1 MRKQKYEGI
10 DINVYEETLDNGF
23 KIYICKMPFKKIY
36 ARISVSVG
44 NAVNEFIF
52 EGKKYKVSPHSA
64 HFLEH
69 ILFDKKEGDIAQ
81 IFRKNAAYS
90 NASTGINTTNY
101 YFLGSNN
108 FYENLNVLLRIVN
121 EPYFTDELVS
131 REKGVIEQ
139 ELKNKTEKPSSIVY
153 QNLTRNLFYKSYYK
167 DFKNYNKN
175 MVEDLYNLTKEEI
188 ELYYN
193 AFYKPNNMSLVIVG
207 DIDLE
212 KTVDFVRQY
221 YQNNNIVKGVIAK
234 TKHEIE
240 PETVFKEK
248 DYVKTEISNELIQIA
263 YKIKKIDDDLP
274 LHYTMLDFYFDYKLG
289 NLSNL
294 NDLTEKDDNYITP
307 YTYYDLNVMEDYF
320 IAHSYVIVKQENKS
334 IEILDNE
341 IKDIAISKS
350 ELELEKKSFMSSL
363 IKKLDNPQKL
373 GNFIAY
379 QLDLYKKPIYNIY
392 MIYKNMEYDDFIKY
406 ISNLDF
412 NNKAVIV
419 YKKEI

>member
-1 MRKQKYEGI
+1 M
-10 DINVYEETLDNGF
+10 
-23 KIYICKMPFKKIY
+23 
-36 ARISVSVG
+36 
-44 NAVNEFIF
+44 
-52 EGKKYKVSPHSA
+52 
-64 HFLEH
+64 
-69 ILFDKKEGDIAQ
+69 
-81 IFRKNAAYS
+81 
-90 NASTGINTTNY
+90 
-101 YFLGSNN
+101 
-108 FYENLNVLLRIVN
+108 
-121 EPYFTDELVS
+121 
-131 REKGVIEQ
+131 IEQ

-240 PETVFKEK
+240 PETVVKEK

-341 IKDIAISKS
+341 IKDITISKS

-363 IKKLDNPQKL
+363 IKRLDNPQKL

-419 YKKEI
+419 YKKERFNVK

>member
-1 MRKQKYEGI
+1 
-10 DINVYEETLDNGF
+10 
-23 KIYICKMPFKKIY
+23 
-36 ARISVSVG
+36 
-44 NAVNEFIF
+44 
-52 EGKKYKVSPHSA
+52 
-64 HFLEH
+64 
-69 ILFDKKEGDIAQ
+69 
-81 IFRKNAAYS
+81 
-90 NASTGINTTNY
+90 
-101 YFLGSNN
+101 
-108 FYENLNVLLRIVN
+108 
-121 EPYFTDELVS
+121 
-131 REKGVIEQ
+131 
-139 ELKNKTEKPSSIVY
+139 
-153 QNLTRNLFYKSYYK
+153 
-167 DFKNYNKN
+167 
-175 MVEDLYNLTKEEI
+175 
-188 ELYYN
+188 
-193 AFYKPNNMSLVIVG
+193 MSLVIVG

-234 TKHEIE
+234 TKHETE

-341 IKDIAISKS
+341 IKDITISKS

-363 IKKLDNPQKL
+363 IKRLDNPQKL